1 MNKGFRSLAD
11 RIVDSLFEASPFLA
25 TMNGVHEFDH
35 LLDRYDAE
43 ARSARRAFARDAMKE
58 LKAYENVSLTQTEEM
73 DLAVL
78 QGQLHVQLRQETDLK
93 LLDRNPTIYVDRL
106 MDALYTMVVREYAP
120 PEERAPALLE
130 RLRAI
135 PAYVDV
141 AKANL
146 KAGYDLPAI
155 WTEIAIET
163 LDGADLFFK
172 ETLQPFAKKTA
183 KDNEAFQDAAE
194 GARRTLLK
202 FKAYLKD
209 EILPRC
215 DGSFAVGR
223 DMFEFLLEKE
233 HGLSLR
239 IKDLLQ
245 IGEEAV
251 AKAKVELAKAAAEI
265 SPRQGLERV
274 IAEAKKHHPPAEKLT
289 QTYKKEM
296 ERARDFVVKRDLVTF
311 PDGDDHLAVT
321 ETPPFARSVIPYAAY
336 LSPAPFDS
344 KQEGLFWV
352 TPIDR
357 RAPADR
363 QREQL
368 DGHTIYGIPV
378 TALHEA
384 YPGHH
389 LQLLHSNRASSKVRK
404 VFGTSTFWE
413 GWALYCEDL
422 MFEEGFYQD
431 PKVRL
436 IQLRDMLFR
445 AYRVLV
451 DVKLHLSQMTI
462 EEAVDLLVDQA
473 GLERANAVAEVKRY
487 TLTPTQ
493 PMSYLVGKRE
503 IVSLR
508 DEYRQQRGERF
519 KLKEFHDKLLSF
531 GSVPLPLVREA
542 MLR

>member
-11 RIVDSLFEASPFLA
+11 RIVDSLFEASPFFA
-25 TMNGVHEFDH
+25 TQMGIHQYDH

-43 ARSARRAFARDAMKE
+43 ARAARRSLARDSLKE
-58 LKAYENVSLTQTEEM
+58 LKAYENASLTQTEQI

-78 QGQLHVQLRQETDLK
+78 QGVLQVQLRYETDLK
-93 LLDRNPTIYVDRL
+93 MLDRNATIYVDRL
-106 MDALYTMVVREYAP
+106 LEALYTMVVREYAP
-120 PEERAPALLE
+120 PEERATALLE
-130 RLRAI
+130 RLRGV
-135 PAYVDV
+135 PAYVQT
-141 AKANL
+141 ASQNL
-146 KAGYDLPAI
+146 KSGYDIPAV
-155 WTEIAIET
+155 WTEIAIES

-183 KDNEAFQDAAE
+183 KGNEEFLDAAE
-194 GARRTLLK
+194 GARRTLLR
-202 FKAYLKD
+202 FKAFLRD

-239 IKDLLQ
+239 VKDLLA

-251 AKAKVELAKAAAEI
+251 ATTRAEIARTAAEI
-265 SPRQGLERV
+265 APGKAVEKLL
-274 IAEAKKHHPPAEKLT
+274 ADAKKHHPALEKLT

-296 ERARDFVVKRDLVTF
+296 ERARDFVVKKDLLTV
-311 PDGDDHLAVT
+311 PDGEKLVVT
-321 ETPPFARSVIPYAAY
+321 ETPPFARGVCPYAAY
-336 LSPAPFDS
+336 MPPAPFDDD
-344 KQEGLFWV
+344 QTGLFWV
-352 TPIDR
+352 TPVQKG
-357 RAPADR
+357 ASAEKR
-363 QREQL
+363 QEQL
-368 DGHTIYGIPV
+368 EGHSLASIPV
-378 TALHEA
+378 TAIHEA

-413 GWALYCEDL
+413 GWALYCEEL
-422 MFEEGFYQD
+422 MFDEGFYSD

-436 IQLRDMLFR
+436 MQLKDQLWR
-445 AYRVLV
+445 AHRVLI
-451 DVKLHLSQMTI
+451 DLKLHLQQMSM
-462 EEAVDLLVDQA
+462 EEAVDVLVDGA
-473 GLERANAVAEVKRY
+473 WLERANAIAEVKRY

-503 IVSLR
+503 ILALR
-508 DEYRQQRGERF
+508 DDYKHQRGERF

-531 GSVPLPLVREA
+531 GSIPLPLAREA